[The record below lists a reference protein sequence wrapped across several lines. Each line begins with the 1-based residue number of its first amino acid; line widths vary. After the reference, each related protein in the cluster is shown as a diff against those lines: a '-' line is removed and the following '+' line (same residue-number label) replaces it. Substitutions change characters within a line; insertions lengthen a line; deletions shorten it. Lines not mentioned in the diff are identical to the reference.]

1 MTQGYDPKAPK
12 KPTNL
17 SINSDLLKQAREL
30 DINLSGTIEAALQE
44 LVQRRRR
51 ELWLQDNRE
60 AIGAYNE
67 HVEEN
72 GVFSDRLR
80 SF

>member
-12 KPTNL
+12 KPTNP
-17 SINSDLLKQAREL
+17 SINSDLLMQAREL
-30 DINLSGTIEAALQE
+30 DINLSGTIEVALQE
-44 LVQRRRR
+44 LVRRRRR

-67 HVEEN
+67 HVEEH